1 MIFSLHKLITRYNPD
16 ICVIE
21 APLLVNSPKTLILL
35 AEIVGAV
42 RGATVGQAKYIE
54 FSPSTW
60 RKLIANPDEKFPI
73 KRVLCKPWDIQ
84 KVKELCGV
92 ETENDNIADAIL
104 IGLARIKQFSLKQK

>member
-60 RKLIANPDEKFPI
+60 SKIYRIFAFHMEKAH
-73 KRVLCKPWDIQ
+73 CKS
-84 KVKELCGV
+84 
-92 ETENDNIADAIL
+92 
-104 IGLARIKQFSLKQK
+104 R